1 MKVLENSF
9 PFYQHLKIEVR
20 FGRFWISTQIST
32 AFPQLPAMFKK
43 ILDKYE
49 YHELYKYS

>member
-20 FGRFWISTQIST
+20 LERFWISTQIST
-32 AFPQLPAMFKK
+32 AFPQLHATFKK
-43 ILDKYE
+43 
-49 YHELYKYS
+49 